1 MKKKL
6 VSALL
11 LTTMSLSL
19 LAGCGESGDTTPAAP
34 ADTTQTTET
43 TAADTAAQVLE
54 EGPATSDI
62 DITKVPDV
70 SGWDDSKKI
79 MVYEW
84 DDDFQKKL
92 SVVLDHY
99 PELKPYV
106 EFNVLG
112 ISGTGDEY
120 KTAIDTALAAGDPAK
135 YPSIIPADN
144 DVAKYWSE
152 DDSKTMNLYDLGF
165 TTEILKDTYDFAIQY
180 GTYNG
185 ELKCVT
191 WQGCPGSVYYRRD
204 IAKEV
209 LGSDDPA
216 DVQAAMADWDKFF
229 ETADKLK
236 AAGYAITAG
245 SDEVKYAMW
254 DQQTKPLVTVAAD
267 GTETLT
273 LDDTLVDYFET
284 NKKLADG
291 GYTLN
296 ASMWDSTWNA
306 NMADDGK
313 VFCYFACPWMTG
325 VMTSEKKDADGKVY
339 ASGATNGNWG
349 AIVGP
354 CGYHWGGT
362 YAMVG
367 KDTPNPELCA
377 FLLWALTSDTDV
389 LVDIANKYGDGLSN
403 KAADARLAGGEL
415 AEDNAALVFLG
426 GQNPYGVWADA
437 SAALDQSKRSYADST
452 IRGYI
457 DDAAKA
463 YTSGTYSSVDEAM
476 QSVKDQAK
484 TQLGIDA
491 E

>member
-11 LTTMSLSL
+11 LTTMSLGL
-19 LAGCGESGDTTPAAP
+19 LAGCGKTPEPAPATTGDTTPA
-34 ADTTQTTET
+34 QTEET
-43 TAADTAAQVLE
+43 TAADQAAQVLE
-54 EGPATSDI
+54 EGPATSDV
-62 DITKVPDV
+62 DITAVPDV

-112 ISGTGDEY
+112 ISGTGEEY
-120 KTAIDTALAAGDPAK
+120 KTAIDTALEAGDPAT

-185 ELKCVT
+185 ELKAVT
-191 WQGCPGSVYYRRD
+191 WQGCPGSIYYRRD

-216 DVQAAMADWDKFF
+216 DVQAALADWDKFF

-291 GYTLN
+291 GYTLG
-296 ASMWDSTWNA
+296 ASMWDGTW
-306 NMADDGK
+306 ADGMKDSGK
-313 VFCYFACPWMTG
+313 VFCYFCCPWMTG
-325 VMTSEKKDADGKVY
+325 VMTGN
-339 ASGATNGNWG
+339 GATEGNWG
-349 AIVGP
+349 AVVGP

-367 KDTPNPELCA
+367 KDTPNPELCG
-377 FLLWALTSDTDV
+377 FLLWALTCDTDV

-415 AEDNAALVFLG
+415 ADDNAALVFLN
-426 GQNPYGVWADA
+426 GQNPYATWAEA

-457 DDAAKA
+457 DSAAKS
-463 YTSGTYSSVDEAM
+463 YTSGEYKTVDEAM
-476 QSVKDQAK
+476 QFVKDQVK